1 MEMLTLFRGISV
13 PKNKA
18 EEIKEKIITKG
29 IMGNEGFW
37 QLSLNDLRWKISK
50 LFKKPDLNT
59 KDTRT
64 PDDFPVICAA
74 DELGAYYYA
83 LVHNRHKDK
92 NEIGLIISFKAPIN
106 NIYVDGRDFLY
117 TCFQLWD
124 KYTTKNY
131 AKQLNLLMKIYGN
144 AIKKYFEKAS
154 KSEIIDYR
162 IAMCDLATQD
172 INVVKSHHK
181 NTIVIG
187 GRCRTIFKSA
197 FLVKAPIPPNDI
209 LNVDIVET
217 SPYSFIPEITLHE
230 FLKGKI

>member
-92 NEIGLIISFKAPIN
+92 NEIGLIISFKAPN
-106 NIYVDGRDFLY
+106 
-117 TCFQLWD
+117 
-124 KYTTKNY
+124 
-131 AKQLNLLMKIYGN
+131 KQYI
-144 AIKKYFEKAS
+144 
-154 KSEIIDYR
+154 
-162 IAMCDLATQD
+162 
-172 INVVKSHHK
+172 
-181 NTIVIG
+181 
-187 GRCRTIFKSA
+187 CRW
-197 FLVKAPIPPNDI
+197 
-209 LNVDIVET
+209 
-217 SPYSFIPEITLHE
+217 
-230 FLKGKI
+230 

>member
-1 MEMLTLFRGISV
+1 
-13 PKNKA
+13 
-18 EEIKEKIITKG
+18 
-29 IMGNEGFW
+29 
-37 QLSLNDLRWKISK
+37 
-50 LFKKPDLNT
+50 
-59 KDTRT
+59 
-64 PDDFPVICAA
+64 
-74 DELGAYYYA
+74 
-83 LVHNRHKDK
+83 
-92 NEIGLIISFKAPIN
+92 
-106 NIYVDGRDFLY
+106 
-117 TCFQLWD
+117 
-124 KYTTKNY
+124 
-131 AKQLNLLMKIYGN
+131 MKIYGN